1 MNEIL
6 LMLHFL
12 GLAIGVGAPFFMAVL
27 RPACLKMEGADPKP
41 FRMKAGRTGNLLS
54 KAGVS
59 LLIVTGLALV
69 WSGDYAAATASPLFL
84 VKMAAVAIAV
94 VYVGAMHV
102 FLRQAGAGNAAAA
115 QRVALYAPWGLVI
128 APLPVIFAVLTFS

>member
-1 MNEIL
+1 MIKL
-6 LMLHFL
+6 LLILHFL
-12 GLAIGVGAPFFMAVL
+12 GLAIGCGAPCFMAVL
-27 RPACLKMEGADPKP
+27 RPAFLKMDGVDAKP
-41 FRMKAGRTGNLLS
+41 FLMKAGRTGNMLS

-69 WSGDYAAATASPLFL
+69 WSGDFAGQTASPLFV
-84 VKMAAVAIAV
+84 VKMAAVALV
-94 VYVGAMHV
+94 TVYVGAMHV
-102 FLRQAGAGNAAAA
+102 FMRRAAGGNAAAA